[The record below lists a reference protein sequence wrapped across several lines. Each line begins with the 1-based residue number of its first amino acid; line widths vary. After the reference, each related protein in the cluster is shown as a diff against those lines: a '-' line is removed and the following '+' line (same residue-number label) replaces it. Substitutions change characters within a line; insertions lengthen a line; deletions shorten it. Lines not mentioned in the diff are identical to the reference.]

1 MPNTVDTSLM
11 PDKIVRSV
19 EDLRDVVAC
28 WRRDGKSVG
37 LVPTMGAIH
46 IGHLSLV
53 TEAKSRCDKVIASIF
68 VNPTQFGENE
78 DFDAYPADEAY
89 DVKELLGA
97 DTDLVFCPGCDDV
110 YPEGFSTIVSVTG
123 VTSGLCGPFRPGHFD
138 GVATIVSK
146 LLLQCLPDIA
156 VFGEKDYQQFLVIC
170 QLVRDLN
177 IPVKIVGAPII
188 REEDGLAMSSR
199 NRYLSA
205 EERALAPELNRV
217 LRSVADAVIEKPA
230 DCERICSLAR
240 SELLE
245 IGFSSVDY
253 VGVCDTETLEL
264 LKSYSESARVF
275 GAARLGPARL
285 IDNLRVE

>member
-1 MPNTVDTSLM
+1 MPNTVDTSLV

-19 EDLRDVVAC
+19 EDLRAVVAC

-46 IGHLSLV
+46 VGHLSLV
-53 TEAKSRCDKVIASIF
+53 SESKSRCDKVIASIF

-78 DFDAYPADEAY
+78 DFDAYPADEAH
-89 DVKELLGA
+89 DVKALLGA
-97 DTDLVFCPGCDDV
+97 DTDLVFCPSRDDV

-156 VFGEKDYQQFLVIC
+156 VFGEKDYQQLLVIR
-170 QLVRDLN
+170 QLVKDLN
-177 IPVKIVGAPII
+177 IPVEIVGAPII

-199 NRYLSA
+199 NKYLSE

-217 LRSVADAVIEKPA
+217 LRSVADAVIAKPA

-245 IGFSSVDY
+245 IGFLSVDY

-275 GAARLGPARL
+275 GAARLGSARL

>member
-11 PDKIVRSV
+11 SDKIVRSV
-19 EDLRDVVAC
+19 LDLRDVVSR

-53 TEAKSRCDKVIASIF
+53 SEAKSRCAKVIASIF

-78 DFDAYPADEAY
+78 DFNAYPADEVH
-89 DVKELLGA
+89 DVTELLGV
-97 DTDLVFCPGCDDV
+97 DTDLVFCPSRDDV
-110 YPEGFSTIVSVTG
+110 YPEGFSTTVSVTG
-123 VTSGLCGPFRPGHFD
+123 VTSGLCGPFRAGHFD
-138 GVATIVSK
+138 GVATVVAK
-146 LLLQCLPDIA
+146 LLLQCMPDVA
-156 VFGEKDYQQFLVIC
+156 VFGEKDYQQLLVIR

-177 IPVKIVGAPII
+177 IPVDIVGAPII

-217 LRSVADAVIEKPA
+217 LRSVANAVITKSA

-245 IGFSSVDY
+245 IGFASVDY
-253 VGVCDTETLEL
+253 VGVCDSETLEL

-285 IDNLRVE
+285 IDNLLIE

>member
-1 MPNTVDTSLM
+1 
-11 PDKIVRSV
+11 
-19 EDLRDVVAC
+19 
-28 WRRDGKSVG
+28 
-37 LVPTMGAIH
+37 
-46 IGHLSLV
+46 V

-177 IPVKIVGAPII
+177 IPVEIVGAPII

-199 NRYLSA
+199 NRYLSV

>member
-97 DTDLVFCPGCDDV
+97 NTDLVFCPGYDDV

-177 IPVKIVGAPII
+177 IPVEIVGAPII

-199 NRYLSA
+199 NRYLSV

-275 GAARLGPARL
+275 GAARLGSARL